1 MRSFIPVILFILLA
15 SYQPGPKADIV
26 LVHGKVITVDGHF
39 TIAEAIAIKDGK
51 IIGVGSNEEINAYIG
66 DKTEIIELHNRTVV
80 PGLIDE
86 HAHPVPASQ
95 SELTGEIPDVHA
107 IKELLSWISAQAANK
122 RPGEWI
128 IHPKFFITRMLDM
141 RQLTLRELD
150 SVAPNHPVFLNG
162 SFGGMVNTKALQISG
177 LINSK
182 HAGVLRSKETGK
194 VSGFIHSS
202 VFSLLAIP
210 PSKPLTGD
218 EAIAALQSLFVGYNK
233 MGITS
238 ICSGGGGAAEYA
250 LYEKLLNRD
259 SLNVRIFHNFLF
271 HFPSGVTDEKVNKA
285 LDDLGKK
292 TGDGNYM
299 LKTGSFKLMIDGG
312 VLTGTAYLREGW
324 GAKAKTVYG
333 INDPNYRGNIFYTQD
348 DLHRII
354 SIALKRG
361 WKFSAHVTGGGGV
374 DTLLDAFEKINKIS
388 DLKGKRFSIIH
399 GNFFTPSA
407 IDKMAEMNIY
417 ADMQPAWYLKD
428 ADLLNE
434 VLGSNRMA
442 TFHPYR
448 SMIDKGIIINGG
460 SDHMVKMDPN
470 TSVNPYNPFLAMWSM
485 VTRKT
490 ERGTVF
496 NPEQAITRAE
506 ALKAYTIN
514 NAMASFEEDV
524 KGSLEP
530 GKFADLAVLSNDIL
544 SCPADSIKLIRS
556 VLTMLNGK
564 IVYKE
569 PVDTSLVFCGHEVIL
584 DNNDKLLPRKVA
596 AKNPYD
602 DFLRLRWN
610 FIKTK
615 VPAAPG
621 PAPRSH
627 YPQYYFYCAYID
639 SAGTLLPDPWMNDVG
654 EKVPM
659 WLESARLYRDYSGDE
674 EPLRL
679 AKGLVD
685 YSLEHGITA
694 ADFSWPHF
702 PYTTTNAGDLEFRGF
717 TARFALHDVH
727 VDHAGDL
734 GAAYYKMYLLSKDEK
749 YSNAALKVANVLAE
763 KVHPGTDTISPWP
776 YVVNAKT
783 GKVVS
788 WYGTNWF
795 GCIRLFD
802 MLIADGKGRV
812 KDYMKA
818 RQLVKDWL
826 LKYPFKNGKWV
837 DGHTDTY
844 VSGTSNL
851 SNLSASN
858 AGLYVSDHP
867 SFISSG
873 MILPSL
879 IKWTEDN
886 FVFKT
891 AKGEPAQFWG
901 ANIVS
906 EQVAFMPKMDYQTA
920 RYAAQCAKWY
930 RISGD
935 EAFREKA
942 FRSLNFVTYCN
953 DTAGKAFESPFS
965 KGVNSWWS
973 DSYGECPIMFY
984 HALGAMPSW
993 APDGEDHIL
1002 YSTGV
1007 LRDVKYADAG
1017 ISYYGTERTGTE
1029 YLRTSFKP
1037 SVVAKNASV
1046 KVEALHDG
1054 DYYVTI
1060 DRKSTGVV
1068 RVGKAQF

>member
-1 MRSFIPVILFILLA
+1 MRSFILPVMLFTWLA
-15 SYQPGPKADIV
+15 SCKSHKQADIV
-26 LVHGKVITVDGHF
+26 LYHGKIVTVDSSF
-39 TIAEAIAIKDGK
+39 RIAEAIAIKDGK
-51 IIGVGSNEEINAYIG
+51 IMAVGNNKQIEDYIG
-66 DKTEIIELHNRTVV
+66 ASTEKIDLHNRTVV

-86 HAHPVPASQ
+86 HAHPVTASQ
-95 SELTGEIPDVHA
+95 SELAGEIPDVHT
-107 IKELLSWISAQAANK
+107 INQLLNWISSQTALK
-122 RPGEWI
+122 KPGEWI

-150 SVAPNHPVFLNG
+150 SVAPNHPVFLDG
-162 SFGGMVNTKALQISG
+162 SFGGMVNTRALKISN
-177 LINSK
+177 LLNTNN
-182 HAGVLRSKETGK
+182 AGVLRSAETGK

-202 VFSLLAIP
+202 VFLLLAIP
-210 PSKPLTGD
+210 SSKKLSDD
-218 EAIAALQSLFVGYNK
+218 EAVQALQSLFVGYNK

-238 ICSGGGGAAEYA
+238 ICSGGGDSSEYA
-250 LYEKLLNRD
+250 LYEKLLKRD
-259 SLNVRIFHNFLF
+259 SLNVRIFHNYLF
-271 HFPSGVTDEKVNKA
+271 RFPSGVSDEEVNKT
-285 LDDLGKK
+285 LDGISKK
-292 TGDGNYM
+292 TGDGDDM
-299 LKTGSFKLMIDGG
+299 LKVGSFKLMIDGG

-324 GAKAKTVYG
+324 GTKAKKVYG
-333 INDPNYRGNIFYTQD
+333 INDPNYRGNIFYSEE
-348 DLHRII
+348 DLRRII

-374 DTLLDAFEKINKIS
+374 DTLLDAFEKINKTAPIK
-388 DLKGKRFSIIH
+388 DKRFSVIH

-407 IDKMAEMNIY
+407 IDKMAAMNIY

-434 VLGSNRMA
+434 VLGADRLA

-448 SMIDKGIIINGG
+448 LMIDKGIIINGG
-460 SDHMVKMDPN
+460 SDHMVKVDPN
-470 TSVNPYNPFLAMWSM
+470 SSVNPYNPFLAMWSM

-496 NPEQAITRAE
+496 NPEQAITREE

-514 NAMASFEEDV
+514 NARASFEEKV

-530 GKFADLAVLSNDIL
+530 GKFADLAVLSDDIL
-544 SCPADSIKLIRS
+544 TCQADSIKSIHS

-569 PVDTSLVFCGHEVIL
+569 PDSAHVFCGHEVML
-584 DNNDKLLPRKVA
+584 DTDDKLLPRRVA

-602 DFLRLRWN
+602 HFLRLRWN
-610 FIKTK
+610 FVKTK
-615 VPAAPG
+615 TPDAPG
-621 PAPRSH
+621 PAPRSN
-627 YPQYYFYCAYID
+627 YPQYYFYCAFID
-639 SAGTLLPDPWMNDVG
+639 SAGILLPDHWMNDVG

-674 EPLRL
+674 EPLKI
-679 AKGLVD
+679 AKGLAD
-685 YSLEHGITA
+685 YSLAHGITA
-694 ADFSWPHF
+694 PDFSWPNF

-717 TARFALHDVH
+717 TARFALHDLH
-727 VDHAGDL
+727 IDHAGDL
-734 GAAYYKMYLLSKDEK
+734 GATYYKMYLLFKDEK
-749 YSNAALKVANVLAE
+749 YRDAAIKVANVLAD
-763 KVHPGTDTISPWP
+763 KVQPGTDTISPWP

-802 MLIADGKGRV
+802 MLIADGNGHVDTYR
-812 KDYMKA
+812 KA
-818 RQLVKDWL
+818 RTMVKDWL

-844 VSGTSNL
+844 VTGTTNL

-858 AGLYVSDHP
+858 AGLYISDHP
-867 SFISSG
+867 SFSSSSNE
-873 MILPSL
+873 ILPSL

-886 FVFKT
+886 FVFKS
-891 AKGEPAQFWG
+891 AKGEPSQFWG

-930 RISGD
+930 RVSRD
-935 EAFREKA
+935 ETYKEKA
-942 FRSLNFVTYCN
+942 FRALNFVTYCN
-953 DTAGKAFESPFS
+953 DSLGKVFESPFS

-984 HALGAMPSW
+984 HALAAIPSW
-993 APDGEDHIL
+993 APAGENHIL
-1002 YSTGV
+1002 YSSGV
-1007 LRDVKYADAG
+1007 LRDVVCSDDN
-1017 ISYYGTERTGTE
+1017 ISYDATESTGTE
-1029 YLRTSFKP
+1029 YLRVSFKP
-1037 SVVAKNASV
+1037 SVVAKKALVKIESV
-1046 KVEALHDG
+1046 GEG
-1054 DYYVTI
+1054 DYYVVIERQTAGPVKI
-1060 DRKSTGVV
+1060 V
-1068 RVGKAQF
+1068 KAT